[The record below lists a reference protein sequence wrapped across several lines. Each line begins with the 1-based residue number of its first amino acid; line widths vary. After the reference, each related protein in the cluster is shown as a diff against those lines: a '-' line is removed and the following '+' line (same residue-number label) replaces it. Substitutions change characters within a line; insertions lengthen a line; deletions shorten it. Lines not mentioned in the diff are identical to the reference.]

1 MKHYEF
7 RRQVA
12 AQLCATATA
21 TATETETEITAPEKV
36 ISHVISEEP
45 VTVSCN
51 GLSFHQMSQVSGSDS
66 SRFRPYCYVCI
77 MYNERNSPCANKPRV
92 STFCRQCKLG
102 FHPMCFTAYHNPDGL
117 LDENLKAFMKSI
129 HPAQHKYMFK
139 KKKLDMMKESSYY
152 FLKKDD

>member
-1 MKHYEF
+1 MKHYEL

-12 AQLCATATA
+12 AQLCETD
-21 TATETETEITAPEKV
+21 TEIEITAPEKV
-36 ISHVISEEP
+36 IPHVISEEP

-51 GLSFHQMSQVSGSDS
+51 GLTFHQTSQVSGSQS

-102 FHPMCFTAYHNPDGL
+102 LHPMCFTAYHNLDGL
-117 LDENLKAFMKSI
+117 LDENLKAFIKSI
-129 HPAQHKYMFK
+129 YPSQHKYMFK
-139 KKKLDMMKESSYY
+139 KKKSAMMKESSYY